1 MKLALMFLTASA
13 AYFGGLSQ
21 RQVQTSKKYEA
32 CFDVSYSE
40 CSIFW
45 RFISKIISYL
55 QVFAGEFFS
64 PKPLA
69 LVVFEIFLPF
79 SRQDDK

>member
-1 MKLALMFLTASA
+1 MKLASIFFTASA

-32 CFDVSYSE
+32 CFDVSYRE
-40 CSIFW
+40 CSLFW
-45 RFISKIISYL
+45 RFTSKIVGDL

>member
-1 MKLALMFLTASA
+1 MKLALMFLTASV

-32 CFDVSYSE
+32 CFDVSYRE

-45 RFISKIISYL
+45 RFISKIIGDL
-55 QVFAGEFFS
+55 QVFARDFKNLHMLLMHKKS
-64 PKPLA
+64 PALA
-69 LVVFEIFLPF
+69 
-79 SRQDDK
+79 